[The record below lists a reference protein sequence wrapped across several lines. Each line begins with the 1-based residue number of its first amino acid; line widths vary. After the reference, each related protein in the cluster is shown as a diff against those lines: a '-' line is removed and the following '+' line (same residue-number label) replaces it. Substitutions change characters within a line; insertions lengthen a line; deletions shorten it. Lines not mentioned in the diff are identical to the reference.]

1 MEHLKKTD
9 PEIYQVLVKEYER
22 QFYHLEM
29 IASENFTSL
38 AVCMEQSM
46 PTCNPTRAVKQTWRF
61 IWRYFNRGT
70 QSLAWTW
77 HTVGT

>member
-38 AVCMEQSM
+38 AVMAAHRVLCLLTNMRKGCPAKDTMVVVSGWM
-46 PTCNPTRAVKQTWRF
+46 WRK
-61 IWRYFNRGT
+61 N
-70 QSLAWTW
+70 
-77 HTVGT
+77 

>member
-38 AVCMEQSM
+38 AVMEVR
-46 PTCNPTRAVKQTWRF
+46 TGFCA
-61 IWRYFNRGT
+61 Y
-70 QSLAWTW
+70 
-77 HTVGT
+77 